1 MLTFGSQYRLFLSV
15 NEKSEMVSGKR
26 YYRVKCKDTTVY
38 GPLSKER
45 SGLTNCDQ
53 FDSIPVTMR
62 ERGLQDELDNHST
75 QHIIQPTYITG
86 PPFYI

>member
-1 MLTFGSQYRLFLSV
+1 MPTFGPQYRLLFLSV
-15 NEKSEMVSGKR
+15 NDKSEMVSLKR
-26 YYRVKCKDTTVY
+26 YYRVECEDTTVY

-62 ERGLQDELDNHST
+62 ERGLQELDNHST
-75 QHIIQPTYITG
+75 NI
-86 PPFYI
+86 